1 MMRKTDLLRG
11 DRGRKCLTLIRGV
24 VTFFIIFET
33 LKKVLDSVYV
43 GFEPTTFR
51 LTAKRSTY

>member
-1 MMRKTDLLRG
+1 MMRKTDLLHG
-11 DRGRKCLTLIRGV
+11 DRGRKCLTLIRGD
-24 VTFFIIFET
+24 VTFFIVFET
-33 LKKVLDSVYV
+33 LKKVFNAVYV